1 MARPLVLISDDE
13 PLIVSCFARNA
24 RMFGLEVISDT
35 TSQRVQDLAREYKP
49 KVIVLDIHQRV
60 DGRDLLARLKK
71 DPETRDCQ
79 VIVLTGVEDQFTRHV
94 CFELG
99 AVDYEVK
106 PFDSTFMVKV
116 ARLAGVDPYEPL
128 VVPAESSGGSV
139 EPTA

>member
-13 PLIVSCFARNA
+13 PLVVSAFARNA

-35 TSQRVQDLAREYKP
+35 TSQHVLELARRHQP
-49 KVIVLDIHQRV
+49 RVIVLDIHQRV
-60 DGRDLLARLKK
+60 DGRDLLAQLKK
-71 DPETRDCQ
+71 DPETRECQ

-94 CFELG
+94 CFDLG

-128 VVPAESSGGSV
+128 AAGDHVSGAGRTV
-139 EPTA
+139 